1 MESATICS
9 KETGAGTFFNCI
21 NLTDVELSDN
31 VEEITGYTFQ
41 RCKSLETIELGNS
54 ITHIHY
60 RVFGECEK
68 LKSITI
74 PQNVRYLGNFLLA
87 NCLSL
92 ESVVSLIDKPVEVR
106 YDSDKCFGEI
116 YAGPILYVP
125 YGTKALYQIHEQWS
139 GFKEIIEMDPTGI
152 SVISDDDCNASSNY
166 SINGMKTSNTYKGL
180 NIIRMNNGKTRKVM
194 K

>member
-1 MESATICS
+1 ME
-9 KETGAGTFFNCI
+9 
-21 NLTDVELSDN
+21 
-31 VEEITGYTFQ
+31 Y
-41 RCKSLETIELGNS
+41 
-54 ITHIHY
+54 
-60 RVFGECEK
+60 
-68 LKSITI
+68 LKKTI
-74 PQNVRYLGNFLLA
+74 PQNVRYLGNFLLES
-87 NCLSL
+87 CWSL

-106 YDSDKCFGEI
+106 YGDNCFGEI
-116 YAGPILYVP
+116 YAEPILYVP